1 MKTKLTLTTEQ
12 MKTQILKEAISYGCG
27 MLTIYINNQ
36 PERVDGRK
44 VQYSDSPEMRKLL
57 TSQGYEC
64 KTLTYQSPFNN

>member
-1 MKTKLTLTTEQ
+1 MKP
-12 MKTQILKEAISYGCG
+12 QILKEAISYGCG
-27 MLTIYINNQ
+27 ILTIYINNQ

-64 KTLTYQSPFNN
+64 KTLTYQSHFNN